1 MVYCGKASQGCQN
14 CRTRRIKCDKLKP
27 ECSQCVRVGKKC
39 PGYRDQLSLVFRDE
53 SSKVMQKAHAQWGV
67 EAAESSGS
75 SSSSD
80 SPSPPSSNS
89 SVALS
94 PASVR
99 SQPSPPARSAR
110 AAAAAARR
118 TTSPVAAAPSPTAH
132 HLEPSWQ
139 DKGIKFFVDH
149 FVIGLPDE
157 AIDAQSLSHENWV
170 FDRSMQNTM
179 AAVGLAGMGNLR
191 NDKQLISNAHSMYGA
206 ALRDT
211 GRALAAGSGVS
222 HTFMIRSVLM
232 LAMFEIVNGTDPRAS
247 SGAQTHIIGAASLL
261 RSFIPIQSTGT
272 MGTRGLLQ
280 LCLSLLLACVV
291 DCTSLPGP
299 FSDWVTV
306 SCRTVPDE
314 EWPATE
320 LVLMMVRLVN
330 LTSGLRMSGVA
341 DGDEA
346 AAVLEQLLSLEDQMA
361 SWEARIGGKWAFSTL
376 HGDFPPQACF
386 QGQYHVY
393 TDNWTARVW
402 NFYRWARLMVC
413 SALLDLLAGMPPG
426 ATAAHRAA
434 REPALRAM
442 SLRLARDTLV
452 SVPTHWKHPS
462 MDAAQRARV
471 RCAGGA
477 GTGAVGVP
485 GLLFHVDVAASARG
499 VPREWAD
506 WALGLLDSVWA
517 DMGMVHARRISDG
530 LRDRLDRR
538 ADGRPG
544 ARPPPAGVEIVVRPL
559 VKIESEG

>member
-39 PGYRDQLSLVFRDE
+39 PGYRDQLSLMFRDE
-53 SSKVMQKAHAQWGV
+53 SSKVMQKARAQWGV
-67 EAAESSGS
+67 ESAESSGS

-94 PASVR
+94 PVSAR
-99 SQPSPPARSAR
+99 SHPSPPARSAR
-110 AAAAAARR
+110 AVAAAARR
-118 TTSPVAAAPSPTAH
+118 TASPAAH
-132 HLEPSWQ
+132 HMEPSWQ
-139 DKGIKFFVDH
+139 DKGIKFFIDH

-157 AIDAQSLSHENWV
+157 AADAQSLSQENWV
-170 FDRSMQNTM
+170 FDRNMQNTM

-191 NDKQLISNAHSMYGA
+191 NNKQLIDNAHSMYGA

-211 GRALAAGSGVS
+211 GRALAAGNGSS
-222 HTFMIRSVLM
+222 HNFMIRSVLM

-261 RSFIPIQSTGT
+261 RSFIPIQSTRT

-306 SCRTVPDE
+306 SCKTVSDE

-330 LTSGLRMSGVA
+330 LTAGVRMTGVA
-341 DGDEA
+341 DGDDA
-346 AAVLEQLLSLEDQMA
+346 AALLEQLLSLEDQMA
-361 SWEARIGGKWAFSTL
+361 SWEARIEGKWAFSTL
-376 HGDFPPQACF
+376 DDDFPPQACF

-393 TDNWTARVW
+393 ADNWTARVW

-413 SALLDLLAGMPPG
+413 SALLDLLAALPPA
-426 ATAAHRAA
+426 ATRRAG
-434 REPALRAM
+434 REPALRAT

-452 SVPTHWKHPS
+452 SVPTHWTHPS
-462 MDAAQRARV
+462 MGAAQRARV
-471 RCAGGA
+471 RCVGGA

-485 GLLFHVDVAASARG
+485 GLLFHLDVAASARG

-506 WALGLLDSVWA
+506 WALGLLDAVWA

-538 ADGRPG
+538 EAGRPG
-544 ARPPPAGVEIVVRPL
+544 AIPPPAGVEIIVRPR
-559 VKIESEG
+559 VKIESER